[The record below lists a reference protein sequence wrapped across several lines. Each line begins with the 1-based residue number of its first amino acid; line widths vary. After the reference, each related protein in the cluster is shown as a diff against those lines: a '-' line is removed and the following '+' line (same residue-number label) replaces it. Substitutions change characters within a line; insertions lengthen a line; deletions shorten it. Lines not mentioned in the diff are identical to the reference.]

1 VNQIA
6 NETKNRDLAE
16 RLFLFA
22 VSTINFLRNLP
33 NEPEFNNIRFQLAKS
48 ATSAGANYEE
58 SQGASSKNDFIY
70 KNEISLKEM
79 RESDYWLR
87 IIEATLIFEGEL
99 KKELQFLLNESTQL
113 KNILGSIVKNSK
125 NNPK

>member
-1 VNQIA
+1 MNK
-6 NETKNRDLAE
+6 ERDLAE
-16 RLFLFA
+16 RLFQFA
-22 VSTINFLRNLP
+22 VRTIKFLRNLP
-33 NEPEFNNIRFQLAKS
+33 NEPEFNNIRFQLSKS
-48 ATSAGANYEE
+48 STSAGANYEE
-58 SQGASSKNDFIY
+58 AQAASSKNDFIY

-79 RESDYWLR
+79 RESNYWLR

-99 KKELQFLLNESTQL
+99 KKELQFLLDESAQL

>member
-79 RESDYWLR
+79 RESNYWLR

>member
-1 VNQIA
+1 MNK
-6 NETKNRDLAE
+6 ERDLAE
-16 RLFLFA
+16 RLFQFA
-22 VSTINFLRNLP
+22 VRTIKFLRILP
-33 NEPEFNNIRFQLAKS
+33 NELEFNNIRFQLAKS
-48 ATSAGANYEE
+48 TTSAGANYEE

-79 RESDYWLR
+79 RESNYWLR

-99 KKELQFLLNESTQL
+99 KKELQFLLDESGQL